1 LLSHHYV
8 CEQFIFIKAKR
19 PRRQS
24 EVGVI
29 ITMITMHFPRAAFSL
44 YRIFPLAA
52 CRLPALSA
60 KRSRSKV
67 QRRWGRKSGKIEGKY

>member
-52 CRLPALSA
+52 CRLPLTSALSEA
-60 KRSRSKV
+60 FTFESAEALGKEKR
-67 QRRWGRKSGKIEGKY
+67 EN